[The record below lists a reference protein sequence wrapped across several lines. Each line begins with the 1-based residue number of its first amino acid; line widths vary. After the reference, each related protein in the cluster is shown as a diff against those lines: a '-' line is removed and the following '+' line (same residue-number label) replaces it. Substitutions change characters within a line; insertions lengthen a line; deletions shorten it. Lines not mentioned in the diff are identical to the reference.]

1 MTNTDLPHGNP
12 PTSGAAAPPS
22 VRGTE
27 VEHTYA
33 PEELFFSTTDS
44 HGRIRRANSIFMRLS
59 GYPRGALV
67 GRAHNVVRH
76 PDMPAG
82 LFRSMW
88 EDIEAG
94 GAASAYI
101 SNRSSD
107 GGTYRVFATIVPS
120 GDGYLSVRTLPM
132 LTDLREDVEGAYAR
146 VRQVEA
152 ASLAAGST
160 RREAAAAGQAA
171 LLEELRALGYKGTV
185 DFSRQTLAAEVAALV
200 GSGVNIPER
209 RGDDPV
215 ARILAEMNG
224 IEDST
229 AGLVD
234 LLDECAR
241 LVTLLGRRAED
252 IDALSARLGSLRENL
267 RQVLRDVTT
276 RGQGPEVDEV
286 AENYARVDALVLEC
300 VEQLHPLAG
309 QVEELRGDVDA
320 VRFAIALLRLH
331 NLAAGFFALQLL
343 EGDDELGENDAVGS
357 LEELVGVLHEGA
369 ASLADALALLE
380 ARSELVGG
388 ELDVVAGSLT
398 ATHRPLLELIGAA
411 ADAGAAQEVSVRT
424 ASALVRDGFPEAR
437 GLADLAGAVRDL
449 ELPYD
454 PADIDTRLAAVRAV
468 LAGLAGRAG
477 TAGTAGSAGSSA
489 PSQGR

>member
-1 MTNTDLPHGNP
+1 MTDPTDPSLSPGSAATAEP
-12 PTSGAAAPPS
+12 PGAK
-22 VRGTE
+22 

-33 PEELFFSTTDS
+33 PDELFFSTTDS
-44 HGRIRRANSIFMRLS
+44 QGRIRRANSIFMRLS

-120 GDGYLSVRTLPM
+120 GEGYLSVRTLPM
-132 LTDLREDVEGAYAR
+132 LTDLRDRVEEAYAR
-146 VRQVEA
+146 VRGVEA
-152 ASLAAGST
+152 SSLAAGST

-171 LLEELRALGYKGTV
+171 LLDELGELGYKGTV

-200 GSGVNIPER
+200 AAGVNIPER

-215 ARILAEMNG
+215 ARVLREMNG
-224 IEDST
+224 IEEAT

-234 LLDECAR
+234 LLDQCAR
-241 LVTLLGRRAED
+241 LVALLGRRAAD
-252 IDALSARLGSLRENL
+252 IGSLSQRLGGLRRSLRE
-267 RQVLRDVTT
+267 VLRDV
-276 RGQGPEVDEV
+276 RALGEGPEADEV
-286 AENYARVDALVLEC
+286 AENHARVDALVLEC
-300 VEQLHPLAG
+300 VEQLRPLAG
-309 QVEELRGDVDA
+309 QVDELRGDVDA
-320 VRFAIALLRLH
+320 VRFAIALLRLL

-357 LEELVGVLHEGA
+357 LEELVAVLHEGA
-369 ASLADALALLE
+369 VSLAEALTLLE

-398 ATHRPLLELIGAA
+398 ATHRPLLDLLGAA

-424 ASALVRDGFPEAR
+424 ASSLVRDGFPEAR
-437 GLADLAGAVRDL
+437 SLADLAGSVRDL
-449 ELPYD
+449 ELPYE
-454 PADIDTRLAAVRAV
+454 PADIDAHLAAVRAV
-468 LAGLAGRAG
+468 LAELH
-477 TAGTAGSAGSSA
+477 
-489 PSQGR
+489 